1 MMLVDSHCH
10 INFPELAENLPQVL
24 DNMQENQVS
33 YALAVSV
40 SRQTADEVLRLA
52 ETYPHIFASVGIHPA
67 DEETAE
73 FSYDELIE
81 RSQHARVVA
90 IGETGLDYHWCKGDL
105 AWQHNR
111 FRVHIQAAKA
121 AGVPLIIHTREAPKD
136 TIKILQEEKAENGV
150 IHCFSEDISFAKAAL
165 DLGFYISFSGIV
177 TFKNAQEVQA
187 ACKMVPDDRIL
198 VETDAPYLAPAPH
211 RGKLNQ
217 PAYTR
222 HTAEFIAQLRGT
234 SLEEVARITS
244 DNFFRLFHK
253 AKRL

>member
-10 INFPELAENLPQVL
+10 INFPELAENLSQVL
-24 DNMQENQVS
+24 DEMKTAQVA

-40 SRQTADEVLRLA
+40 SRQTADEVLALA
-52 ETYPHIFASVGIHPA
+52 EQYPHIFASVGIHPA
-67 DEETAE
+67 EETAE
-73 FSYDELIE
+73 EFSFDELVK
-81 RSQHARVVA
+81 RSQHPRVVA
-90 IGETGLDYHWCKGDL
+90 IGETGLDYHWCQGDL

-111 FRVHIQAAKA
+111 FRVHIQAAKT

-136 TIKILQEEKAENGV
+136 TIKILQEEHADNGV

-177 TFKNAQEVQA
+177 TFKNAKEVQA
-187 ACKMVPDDRIL
+187 ACQYVPLDKIL
-198 VETDAPYLAPAPH
+198 VETDAPYLAPVPH

-222 HTAEFIAQLRGT
+222 HTAEFVANLRGIDFEQLAHAT
-234 SLEEVARITS
+234 T
-244 DNFFRLFHK
+244 DNFFRLFNK

>member
-1 MMLVDSHCH
+1 MLVDSHCH

-40 SRQTADEVLRLA
+40 SRQTADEVLLLA
-52 ETYPHIFASVGIHPA
+52 KQHPHIFASVGIHPA
-67 DEETAE
+67 DEDAAE
-73 FSYDELIE
+73 FSFDELVA
-81 RSQHARVVA
+81 RSQHPCVVA

-121 AGVPLIIHTREAPKD
+121 AGVPLIIHTRSAPDD
-136 TIKILQEEKAENGV
+136 TIKILQEEKADNGV
-150 IHCFSEDISFAKAAL
+150 IHCFSEDSAFAKAAL

-187 ACKMVPDDRIL
+187 ACKIVPDDRIL

-222 HTAEFIAQLRGT
+222 HTAAFVAQLRGVDFEQLAHT
-234 SLEEVARITS
+234 TTN
-244 DNFFRLFHK
+244 NFFRLFNK

>member
-1 MMLVDSHCH
+1 MLVDSHCH
-10 INFPELAENLPQVL
+10 INFPELAENLSQVL
-24 DNMQENQVS
+24 DEMKTAQVA

-40 SRQTADEVLRLA
+40 SRQTADEVLALS
-52 ETYPHIFASVGIHPA
+52 EQYPHIFASVGIHPA
-67 DEETAE
+67 DEDAAE
-73 FSYDELIE
+73 FSFDELVA

-90 IGETGLDYHWCKGDL
+90 IGETGLDYHWCQGDL

-111 FRVHIQAAKA
+111 FRVHIQAAKK
-121 AGVPLIIHTREAPKD
+121 AGVPLIIHTRSAPAD

-150 IHCFSEDISFAKAAL
+150 IHCFSEDTVFAKAAL

-187 ACKMVPDDRIL
+187 ACKIVPDDRIL

-222 HTAEFIAQLRGT
+222 HTAEFVANLRGIDFEQLAHT
-234 SLEEVARITS
+234 TT

>member
-1 MMLVDSHCH
+1 MLVDSHCH

-24 DNMQENQVS
+24 DKMVENQVS

-40 SRQTADEVLRLA
+40 SRQTADEVLLLA
-52 ETYPHIFASVGIHPA
+52 EQHPHIFASVGIHPA
-67 DEETAE
+67 DKDTAE
-73 FSYDELIE
+73 FSFDELVA
-81 RSQHARVVA
+81 RSQHPRVVA
-90 IGETGLDYHWCKGDL
+90 IGETGLDYHWCQGDL

-121 AGVPLIIHTREAPKD
+121 AGVPLIIHTRSAPKD
-136 TIKILQEEKAENGV
+136 TIKILQEEKADNGV
-150 IHCFSEDISFAKAAL
+150 IHCFSEDTAFAKAAL

-187 ACKMVPDDRIL
+187 ACKIVPDDRIL

-222 HTAEFIAQLRGT
+222 HTAEFVAQLRGVDFEQLAHT
-234 SLEEVARITS
+234 TT
-244 DNFFRLFHK
+244 DNFFRLFNK

>member
-1 MMLVDSHCH
+1 MLVDSHCH

-150 IHCFSEDISFAKAAL
+150 IHCFSEDTAFAKAAL

-222 HTAEFIAQLRGT
+222 HTAEFVANLRGMDFEQLGHT
-234 SLEEVARITS
+234 TT

>member
-1 MMLVDSHCH
+1 MLVDSHCH
-10 INFPELAENLPQVL
+10 INFPELAENLPQLL

-40 SRQTADEVLRLA
+40 SRQTADEVLLLA
-52 ETYPHIFASVGIHPA
+52 EQHPHIFASVGIHPA
-67 DEETAE
+67 DKETAE
-73 FSYDELIE
+73 FSFDELVA
-81 RSQHARVVA
+81 RSQHPRVVA

-136 TIKILQEEKAENGV
+136 TIKILQEEKADNGV

-187 ACKMVPDDRIL
+187 ACKIVPDDRIL

-234 SLEEVARITS
+234 SLEEVARISS

>member
-1 MMLVDSHCH
+1 MLVDSHCH

-24 DNMQENQVS
+24 DKMVENQVS

-150 IHCFSEDISFAKAAL
+150 IHCFSEDTAFAKAAL

-187 ACKMVPDDRIL
+187 ACKIVPDDRIL

>member
-1 MMLVDSHCH
+1 MLVDSHCH
-10 INFPELAENLPQVL
+10 INFSELSTNLPQIL
-24 DNMQENQVS
+24 TEMHKAQVT

-40 SRQTADEVLRLA
+40 SRETADEVLLLA
-52 ETYPHIFASVGIHPA
+52 KQHAHIFASVGIHPA
-67 DEETAE
+67 EENAAE
-73 FSYDELIE
+73 FSFDELIK
-81 RSQHARVVA
+81 RSQHPRVVA
-90 IGETGLDYHWCKGDL
+90 IGETGLDYHWCQGDL

-121 AGVPLIIHTREAPKD
+121 TGVPLIIHTRKAPAD
-136 TIKILQEEKAENGV
+136 TIKILQEEKADNGV

-187 ACKMVPDDRIL
+187 ACKMVPLDRLL
-198 VETDAPYLAPAPH
+198 VETDAPYLAPVPH

-222 HTAEFIAQLRGT
+222 HTAEFMAQLRGIDFEQLAHT
-234 SLEEVARITS
+234 TS
-244 DNFFRLFHK
+244 DNFFRLFQK
-253 AKRL
+253 AERL

>member
-1 MMLVDSHCH
+1 MLVDSHCH

-24 DNMQENQVS
+24 DTMVENQVS

-40 SRQTADEVLRLA
+40 SRQTADEVLLLA
-52 ETYPHIFASVGIHPA
+52 KQHPHIFASVGIHPA
-67 DEETAE
+67 DKDTAE
-73 FSYDELIE
+73 FSFDELVA
-81 RSQHARVVA
+81 RSQHPRVVA

-111 FRVHIQAAKA
+111 FRVHIQAAKV
-121 AGVPLIIHTREAPKD
+121 AGVPLIIHTRSAPDD
-136 TIKILQEEKAENGV
+136 TIKILQEEKADNGV
-150 IHCFSEDISFAKAAL
+150 IHCFSEDTAFAKAAL

-222 HTAEFIAQLRGT
+222 HTAEFVANLRGMDFEQLAHT
-234 SLEEVARITS
+234 TT
-244 DNFFRLFHK
+244 DNFFRLFNK

>member
-150 IHCFSEDISFAKAAL
+150 IHCFSEDTAFAKAAL

-222 HTAEFIAQLRGT
+222 HTAEFVANLRGMDFEQLGHT
-234 SLEEVARITS
+234 TT

>member
-1 MMLVDSHCH
+1 MLVDSHCH

-24 DNMQENQVS
+24 DKMVENQVS

>member
-1 MMLVDSHCH
+1 MLVDSHCH

-40 SRQTADEVLRLA
+40 SRQTADEVLLLA
-52 ETYPHIFASVGIHPA
+52 KQHPHIFASVGIHPA
-67 DEETAE
+67 DEDAAE
-73 FSYDELIE
+73 FSFDELAA
-81 RSQHARVVA
+81 RSQHPRVVA

-121 AGVPLIIHTREAPKD
+121 AGVPLIIHTRSAPDD
-136 TIKILQEEKAENGV
+136 TIKILQEEKADNGV
-150 IHCFSEDISFAKAAL
+150 IHCFSEDTAFAKAAL

-187 ACKMVPDDRIL
+187 ACKIVPDDRIL

-222 HTAEFIAQLRGT
+222 HTAEFVANLRGIDFEQLAHT
-234 SLEEVARITS
+234 TT
-244 DNFFRLFHK
+244 DNFFRLFNK

>member
-1 MMLVDSHCH
+1 MLVDSHCH

-24 DNMQENQVS
+24 DNMKENQVS

-40 SRQTADEVLRLA
+40 SRQTADEVLLLA
-52 ETYPHIFASVGIHPA
+52 KQHPHIFASVGIHPA
-67 DEETAE
+67 DEDAAE
-73 FSYDELIE
+73 FSFDELVA
-81 RSQHARVVA
+81 RSQHPRVVA

-121 AGVPLIIHTREAPKD
+121 AGVPLIIHTRSAPDD
-136 TIKILQEEKAENGV
+136 TIKILQEEHADNGV
-150 IHCFSEDISFAKAAL
+150 IHCFSEDIAFAKAAL

-177 TFKNAQEVQA
+177 TFKNAKEVQA
-187 ACKMVPDDRIL
+187 ACQYVPLDKIL
-198 VETDAPYLAPAPH
+198 VETDAPYLAPVPH

-222 HTAEFIAQLRGT
+222 HTAEFVAQLRGVDFEQLAHT
-234 SLEEVARITS
+234 TT
-244 DNFFRLFHK
+244 DNFFRLFNK

>member
-1 MMLVDSHCH
+1 MLVDSHCH

-24 DNMQENQVS
+24 DKMVENQVS

-67 DEETAE
+67 EETAAE
-73 FSYDELIE
+73 FSFDELIK
-81 RSQHARVVA
+81 RSQHERVVA

-111 FRVHIQAAKA
+111 FRVHIQAAKV

-136 TIKILQEEKAENGV
+136 TVKILQEEKADNGV

-234 SLEEVARITS
+234 SLEEVARISS

>member
-1 MMLVDSHCH
+1 MLVDSHCH

-40 SRQTADEVLRLA
+40 SRQTADEVLLLA
-52 ETYPHIFASVGIHPA
+52 KQHPHIFASVGIHPA
-67 DEETAE
+67 DKETAE
-73 FSYDELIE
+73 FSFDELVA
-81 RSQHARVVA
+81 RSQHPCVVA
-90 IGETGLDYHWCKGDL
+90 IGETGLDYHWCQGDL

-121 AGVPLIIHTREAPKD
+121 VGVPLIIHTREAPKD
-136 TIKILQEEKAENGV
+136 TIKILQEEKADNGV
-150 IHCFSEDISFAKAAL
+150 IHCFSEDIAFAKAAL

-187 ACKMVPDDRIL
+187 ACKIVPDDRIL

-222 HTAEFIAQLRGT
+222 HTAEFVANLRGMDFEQLAHT
-234 SLEEVARITS
+234 TT
-244 DNFFRLFHK
+244 DNFFRLFNK

>member
-1 MMLVDSHCH
+1 MLVDSHCH

-24 DNMQENQVS
+24 DKMVENQVS

-40 SRQTADEVLRLA
+40 SRQTADEVLRLS

-136 TIKILQEEKAENGV
+136 TIKILQEEKADNGV

-177 TFKNAQEVQA
+177 TFKSAQEVQA

>member
-1 MMLVDSHCH
+1 MLVDSHCH

-24 DNMQENQVS
+24 DKMVENQVS

-40 SRQTADEVLRLA
+40 SRQTADEVLLLA
-52 ETYPHIFASVGIHPA
+52 KQHPHIFASVGIHPA
-67 DEETAE
+67 DKETAE
-73 FSYDELIE
+73 FSFDELVA
-81 RSQHARVVA
+81 RSQHPRVVA

-121 AGVPLIIHTREAPKD
+121 AGVPLIIHTRSAPDD
-136 TIKILQEEKAENGV
+136 TIKILQEEKADNGV
-150 IHCFSEDISFAKAAL
+150 IHCFSEDTAFAKAAL

-187 ACKMVPDDRIL
+187 ACKIVPDDRIL

-222 HTAEFIAQLRGT
+222 HTAEFVANLRGIDFEQLAHT
-234 SLEEVARITS
+234 TT
-244 DNFFRLFHK
+244 DNFFRLFNK